1 MIEADLAVTGGE
13 LLTMTGADAV
23 PNGVVLV
30 TGQRIV
36 AVGDAASVGPYRAAR
51 HIDATGRVVM
61 PGFSNCHTHIGSNV
75 LLRGLNEDAKLFE
88 WLASMWRLKQ
98 NFDHETLRLAS
109 LAGLAEMALAGITS
123 FNEHFDAYAVTPEI
137 AALDTIPLRATLGY
151 GFADIGLYGEVRAWS
166 FAALDRFADIVAEH
180 HGSREG
186 RLRVALSPHAT
197 YSCTAALWRRCAE
210 VADAHDLAIHTHLSE
225 GQQEHRYVIEHH
237 GMTPTAWLH
246 SLGLLSPRLTAAHC
260 TTLTAEDIDLLAAHD
275 VKVAHCPI
283 SNAKLC
289 SGTMPIRA
297 LLAAGV
303 TVGLAT
309 DGPASH
315 NTLDMFQEMKFGAIT
330 HKNRHLDPE
339 FLTVREMLELATR
352 EAALAM
358 HLPEAGR
365 LAVGMLADLIVVD
378 LDGPHCAPRY
388 DSEAALVYSS
398 RADDV
403 VHTIVD
409 GRVIVENR
417 ELVGVDLPA
426 VLGELRARAADLR
439 QRSGV

>member
-1 MIEADLAVTGGE
+1 VLTADLAITGGE
-13 LLTMTGADAV
+13 ILTMTGV
-23 PNGVVLV
+23 GILPESTVLIR
-30 TGQRIV
+30 GQRIL
-36 AVGDAASVGPYRAAR
+36 AVGSDADLGPYTATHTLDAR
-51 HIDATGRVVM
+51 DRVVM

-109 LAGLAEMALAGITS
+109 LAGLAEMALGGITS
-123 FNEHFDAYAVTPEI
+123 FNEHFDAYAVTPEMK
-137 AALDTIPLRATLGY
+137 ALRTVPLRATLGY
-151 GFADIGLYGEVRAWS
+151 GFADIGLYADVKDWSYATLDTFGE
-166 FAALDRFADIVAEH
+166 IVAAH
-180 HGSREG
+180 HNSLDG

-197 YSCTAALWRRCAE
+197 YSCTETLWRRCAE
-210 VADAHDLAIHTHLSE
+210 VAADHGLSIHTHLSE
-225 GQQEHRYVIEHH
+225 GQQEHAFVAEHH
-237 GMTPTAWLH
+237 DRTPTAWLH
-246 SLGLLSPRLTAAHC
+246 SIGLLGPNLTAAHC
-260 TTLTAEDIDLLAAHD
+260 TTLTDDDIDLIATHE

-289 SGTMPIRA
+289 SGIMPIQKLRE
-297 LLAAGV
+297 AGV

-339 FLTVREMLELATR
+339 LLPVRDMLQMATR
-352 EAALAM
+352 DAARAM
-358 HLPEAGR
+358 HLRDAGCV
-365 LAVGMLADLIVVD
+365 APGHLADVIVVD
-378 LDGPHCAPRY
+378 LDKPHCAPRY
-388 DSEAALVYSS
+388 DASAALVYSS

-409 GRVIVENR
+409 GKIVVEDGKLRN
-417 ELVGVDLPA
+417 LDLHA
-426 VLGELRARAADLR
+426 LLGELRERAAALR
-439 QRSGV
+439 KRSGV